1 MGALCCCPC
10 GEDFEEYAHPNNP
23 IYRHC
28 ICLRYFCHQLFS
40 GYSAMFQRLEGRT
53 APSPIQGVTP
63 LAPTGLGTNAAENV
77 LSETY
82 HLVPRPAPYDAD
94 PRYSRSQREGLVSRR
109 EKGMSH
115 VQDDS
120 QMLRRNGS
128 SSGVEHLAAAK
139 KRNSADSEDECK
151 ANRAEPDK
159 SLSAKGFGTGY
170 ILTTSEDEDV
180 CPTCLE
186 EYTPDNPKIVTK
198 CSHHYHLGCIYEWME
213 RSENCPICGK
223 EMDFCESP

>member
-1 MGALCCCPC
+1 
-10 GEDFEEYAHPNNP
+10 
-23 IYRHC
+23 
-28 ICLRYFCHQLFS
+28 
-40 GYSAMFQRLEGRT
+40 MFQRLEGRT
-53 APSPIQGVTP
+53 APSPVQGVTP

-94 PRYSRSQREGLVSRR
+94 PRFSRSQREGLVSRR
-109 EKGMSH
+109 EKGMSL

-151 ANRAEPDK
+151 VNRAEPDK
-159 SLSAKGFGTGY
+159 SLSAKGFGMGY
-170 ILTTSEDEDV
+170 ILATSEDEDV

-186 EYTPDNPKIVTK
+186 GNLSLI
-198 CSHHYHLGCIYEWME
+198 
-213 RSENCPICGK
+213 
-223 EMDFCESP
+223 